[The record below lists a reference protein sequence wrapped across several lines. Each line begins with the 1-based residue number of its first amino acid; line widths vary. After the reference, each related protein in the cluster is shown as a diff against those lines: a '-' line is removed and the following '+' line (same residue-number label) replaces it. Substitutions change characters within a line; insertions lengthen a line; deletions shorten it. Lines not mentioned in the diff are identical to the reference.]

1 MRLKCHPLQSPVSE
15 NGTQRGQL
23 TRGGQTAPAGK
34 NFFFFARAKDV
45 LVQGEFQTAF
55 SFPAF
60 LLQHNT
66 ALLSFHFKSWV
77 ENICAGACGLLCS
90 CPKPSWGSLGDVK
103 ASCLS
108 AGFIPCICFLFI
120 PIILLDTHV
129 PTMPTKSGLGS
140 LHCLGFGRCPGSN
153 SELSTYSSVDSIDLG
168 WIKGKGSP
176 AGNSRKCLFC
186 TFRSVYISPPKC
198 PA

>member
-108 AGFIPCICFLFI
+108 AGFIPCR
-120 PIILLDTHV
+120 V
-129 PTMPTKSGLGS
+129 YS
-140 LHCLGFGRCPGSN
+140 LHLPPFHPHHPFGHPHPHHAHQEQIGLPALPQLWEMPWVKLRTQHLQLCGFNRFR
-153 SELSTYSSVDSIDLG
+153 VDKREG
-168 WIKGKGSP
+168 
-176 AGNSRKCLFC
+176 
-186 TFRSVYISPPKC
+186 
-198 PA
+198 